1 MKFINSSTF
10 SRDAMGIEEY
20 CTWCGDGGNLV
31 CCDFCE
37 KAYCKHCVKRNVGKE
52 FLQALLTTEDVKW
65 KCFSCDKA
73 QISSLIDTCNIV
85 LDFVRKQK
93 LNDAVTIN
101 AGPTQIERLRR
112 LSEVQKIVEKEPLQ
126 HVKYKSSFQRYE
138 GDDIEVV
145 DEKEGYIDDSKFSVE
160 HDENNS
166 GVQDSN
172 ANKNNERYISSAREQ
187 VKSHTEN
194 VYHSTPV
201 SHNDS
206 KRKLSKSLNK
216 VKLGRTGSKKE
227 DSLSEENEQP
237 AEDVFV
243 TTRSGR
249 STKHV
254 SYNEN
259 SLFKS
264 AAKEAVK
271 TAEKELNKKTR
282 KKKRI
287 VTLELSSSESD
298 TDEEIIVISKKGK
311 KQMIS
316 KSMLLAAQALL
327 DQKEPKVDLQKK
339 EKRNKKNKG
348 KKGLSSFMKLNF
360 GVKSS
365 QKSSSN
371 SESAQSEVEEG
382 ENDKKEVEK
391 GSTETDNIVEM
402 KCKAFETNGRSE
414 KNKTEKVHLAKD
426 IALKEQSA
434 PNRIMD
440 SSVYEDRDDER
451 IVEDGERPG
460 PSGLR
465 PKRLLPKQR
474 STKRSQKPRTS
485 SSSEDEEC
493 LNSSRLLT
501 YHPMRNTIDDSFR
514 SSQSSQISENENIN
528 TNLSKEKNDKKD
540 EIDDV
545 SVNCVQPSRD
555 LTNKTIIGSGVNANH
570 TVNTVNAD
578 KTDGSDTSIGISLAE
593 FVAEEKAKNIE
604 AKKTDKE
611 KNEGDATTNNAEEN
625 STETEENLASSNINA
640 TDEAISVKEK
650 GIYEEVAAGESQKLN
665 DETDEIDETTHMVD
679 NEYSD
684 KADKS
689 RLNKANSDCTKS
701 LANAQVIIDD
711 IKGLQSSQP
720 VVVINPSDVSKF
732 LENPGS
738 GTQIKDVAESKRTS
752 GRIRDVKNTQADS
765 SCESELQGTTEERR
779 STNVYV
785 EDGVNLETTISYEN
799 GSENLKKGVK
809 IKKCNFEEKSTK
821 GSSSDNF
828 SVEDD
833 LGRSN
838 SENEDNMLEER
849 PQQNSDSDGCE
860 SKKYNITR
868 KTARLKDAK
877 TKHIESGSDSEF
889 EINKDRQL
897 KKSNTA
903 KRKDTLG
910 KEEFTETMKKD
921 TRSNNSHAKK
931 SRSKS
936 ENETNI
942 ANDFSESSVE
952 NNKDLNE
959 DDLNESDS
967 ELEEIP
973 LKRSLRKR
981 KKDIENGDKER
992 SLKKTKKRRK
1002 ICVSSSGE
1010 SEDEVT
1016 LGLSRGKKRKKITYQ
1031 SSGSS
1036 SSSSDSDRPIGLK
1049 SNSESS
1055 DSDKSICIIRKGK
1068 GKQKGIKKN
1077 EKKKKETV
1085 DVSDDDENVSPS
1097 KKGRKK
1103 IRRIL
1108 KDIELNEET
1117 RHARELEEQR
1127 RKRLLERTKAERE
1140 GIEQVLEVDEG
1151 EFILER
1157 NKNKE
1162 PLVSVSAEINK
1173 HLKPHQR
1180 RGIQFMYD
1188 CTIETINSYK
1198 KKENGGGALLAHCM
1212 GLGKTLQVQDFFCLS
1227 QIWSGFQTLNF
1238 LYGFKLVIV
1247 NFTTSPHV

>member
-1 MKFINSSTF
+1 
-10 SRDAMGIEEY
+10 MGIEEY

-93 LNDAVTIN
+93 LNDAATIN
-101 AGPTQIERLRR
+101 AGPTQMERLRR

-138 GDDIEVV
+138 GDDVEVV
-145 DEKEGYIDDSKFSVE
+145 DEKEGYIDDAKFSVE

-172 ANKNNERYISSAREQ
+172 ANKNNERYISTACEQ
-187 VKSHTEN
+187 DKSHTEN
-194 VYHSTPV
+194 FFHSTPV
-201 SHNDS
+201 SHNDP

-227 DSLSEENEQP
+227 DSASEANEEP
-237 AEDVFV
+237 AEDAFV

-327 DQKEPKVDLQKK
+327 DQKEPKVDFQKK
-339 EKRNKKNKG
+339 EKGNRKNKG

-360 GVKSS
+360 GVKS
-365 QKSSSN
+365 QKSSSDG
-371 SESAQSEVEEG
+371 ESAQSESEAD

-391 GSTETDNIVEM
+391 GNTETDDNVEM
-402 KCKAFETNGRSE
+402 KCKAFDTNGRSE
-414 KNKTEKVHLAKD
+414 KNKTEKIHLAKD

-528 TNLSKEKNDKKD
+528 TNSSKEKNDKKD
-540 EIDDV
+540 EIDDA
-545 SVNCVQPSRD
+545 SVNSVQPLRD
-555 LTNKTIIGSGVNANH
+555 LTNKTSKGIGVNANH
-570 TVNTVNAD
+570 RVNTVNAG
-578 KTDGSDTSIGISLAE
+578 KTDEKSDTSIGLSLAE
-593 FVAEEKAKNIE
+593 FVAEEKAKNIGG
-604 AKKTDKE
+604 KNTGKD
-611 KNEGDATTNNAEEN
+611 KNEGDATTNNGEED
-625 STETEENLASSNINA
+625 STETLEKSVVCSNINT
-640 TDEAISVKEK
+640 TDEAVSVEEK
-650 GIYEEVAAGESQKLN
+650 GIDEETAAGESQKLN
-665 DETDEIDETTHMVD
+665 DETDEIDETVKIVD
-679 NEYSD
+679 NESFD
-684 KADKS
+684 KIDKS
-689 RLNKANSDCTKS
+689 RLNKANPDCTKS
-701 LANAQVIIDD
+701 LTNAQVIIED

-738 GTQIKDVAESKRTS
+738 GCQIKEVAESRRTS
-752 GRIRDVKNTQADS
+752 SRIRDVKNTQADS
-765 SCESELQGTTEERR
+765 SCESEFQGTTEKRR
-779 STNVYV
+779 SKNVYA
-785 EDGVNLETTISYEN
+785 EEGVNLEATISYQDD
-799 GSENLKKGVK
+799 SENLKNGK
-809 IKKCNFEEKSTK
+809 IKKHNFEEKSTK
-821 GSSSDNF
+821 SSSSDNF
-828 SVEDD
+828 STEDD
-833 LGRSN
+833 C
-838 SENEDNMLEER
+838 ENEGNMPEER
-849 PQQNSDSDGCE
+849 AQQNSDSDSCE
-860 SKKYNITR
+860 SKKYNTR
-868 KTARLKDAK
+868 EKTTRLKDAEAK
-877 TKHIESGSDSEF
+877 PIESGSDSEF
-889 EINKDRQL
+889 ETNKERQL
-897 KKSNTA
+897 KKSNTT
-903 KRKDTLG
+903 KRKDTVST
-910 KEEFTETMKKD
+910 EEFTETTKKH
-921 TRSNNSHAKK
+921 TISNNSYAKK
-931 SRSKS
+931 SRSNS
-936 ENETNI
+936 ENE
-942 ANDFSESSVE
+942 ANTANNYSESSVE

-959 DDLNESDS
+959 VDLNESDS

-981 KKDIENGDKER
+981 KKDSENGDKER
-992 SLKKTKKRRK
+992 FLKKTKKRRK

-1010 SEDEVT
+1010 SEDEIILDT
-1016 LGLSRGKKRKKITYQ
+1016 SRGKKRKKITYH

-1036 SSSSDSDRPIGLK
+1036 SSSSDSDPPIGIK

-1068 GKQKGIKKN
+1068 GKKKGIKKN
-1077 EKKKKETV
+1077 EKKKKKEAV
-1085 DVSDDDENVSPS
+1085 DISDDDENVSSS

-1108 KDIELNEET
+1108 KDTELNEET

-1180 RGIQFMYD
+1180 QGIQFMYD
-1188 CTIETINSYK
+1188 CTIETIKSYK

-1212 GLGKTLQVQDFFCLS
+1212 GLGKTLQVHDFF
-1227 QIWSGFQTLNF
+1227 NF
-1238 LYGFKLVIV
+1238 
-1247 NFTTSPHV
+1247 N

>member
-1 MKFINSSTF
+1 
-10 SRDAMGIEEY
+10 MGIEEY

-73 QISSLIDTCNIV
+73 QISSLIDTCNTV

-93 LNDAVTIN
+93 LNDAATIN
-101 AGPTQIERLRR
+101 AGPTQIERLKR
-112 LSEVQKIVEKEPLQ
+112 LNEVQKLVEKEPLQ
-126 HVKYKSSFQRYE
+126 QVKYKSSFQRYE

-145 DEKEGYIDDSKFSVE
+145 DEKEGYIDDEKFSVE
-160 HDENNS
+160 HNENNS

-172 ANKNNERYISSAREQ
+172 ANKNNERRITTACEQ

-194 VYHSTPV
+194 VFHSTPV
-201 SHNDS
+201 SNNP
-206 KRKLSKSLNK
+206 KRKLSKSLSK
-216 VKLGRTGSKKE
+216 AKLGRTGSKKA
-227 DSLSEENEQP
+227 DSTSEENEEP

-271 TAEKELNKKTR
+271 TAEKELNKNTK

-287 VTLELSSSESD
+287 VTLELSSSESG
-298 TDEEIIVISKKGK
+298 TDEEIFVISKKGK

-327 DQKEPKVDLQKK
+327 NQKEPKEGLQKK
-339 EKRNKKNKG
+339 EKGNKKNK

-365 QKSSSN
+365 QKSSSD
-371 SESAQSEVEEG
+371 SESVQSESEAD
-382 ENDKKEVEK
+382 ENDEKEVEK
-391 GSTETDNIVEM
+391 GNTETDKIVEM
-402 KCKAFETNGRSE
+402 KCKAFNTNGRKE

-485 SSSEDEEC
+485 SSSDDEEF

-514 SSQSSQISENENIN
+514 SSQSSQISENENVN

-545 SVNCVQPSRD
+545 SVNSARPSKG
-555 LTNKTIIGSGVNANH
+555 LTNKTSQGSGVNASH
-570 TVNTVNAD
+570 TVNTINTD
-578 KTDGSDTSIGISLAE
+578 KTDGKSDTLSLAE

-604 AKKTDKE
+604 AKNTDKE
-611 KNEGDATTNNAEEN
+611 KKEGDTTNNAEEYT
-625 STETEENLASSNINA
+625 TETSEENVSCSNTN
-640 TDEAISVKEK
+640 TTNEAILVEEK
-650 GIYEEVAAGESQKLN
+650 NIDEEAAAGKSQKLN
-665 DETDEIDETTHMVD
+665 DQTGEINQTVKIVD

-684 KADKS
+684 KVEKS
-689 RLNKANSDCTKS
+689 SSNKANPDCTKS
-701 LANAQVIIDD
+701 LANAQVIIED

-732 LENPGS
+732 LENPES
-738 GTQIKDVAESKRTS
+738 GTQMKELTESRRTS
-752 GRIRDVKNTQADS
+752 SKIKDVKNTQGDS
-765 SCESELQGTTEERR
+765 SCESELQVTTEKRR
-779 STNVYV
+779 SKNIYA
-785 EDGVNLETTISYEN
+785 EEAVNLEATICYQD
-799 GSENLKKGVK
+799 ENLKKGVK
-809 IKKCNFEEKSTK
+809 IKKHNFEERSTK
-821 GSSSDNF
+821 SSSSDDF
-828 SVEDD
+828 SAEDD
-833 LGRSN
+833 FDRSN
-838 SENEDNMLEER
+838 SENEGDMEER
-849 PQQNSDSDGCE
+849 AQQYSDSGSE
-860 SKKYNITR
+860 SKKYNTRR
-868 KTARLKDAK
+868 KTARLKDAE

-889 EINKDRQL
+889 ETITERQL
-897 KKSNTA
+897 KKSNTT
-903 KRKDTLG
+903 KRKDMMGTE
-910 KEEFTETMKKD
+910 KFTET
-921 TRSNNSHAKK
+921 TRKHTISNNSRAKK

-936 ENETNI
+936 ESETNT
-942 ANDFSESSVE
+942 ANDNSESSVE

-959 DDLNESDS
+959 VDLNESDS

-973 LKRSLRKR
+973 FKRPLRKR
-981 KKDIENGDKER
+981 KKDSENRDKER

-1002 ICVSSSGE
+1002 IYVSSSGE
-1010 SEDEVT
+1010 SEDEIT
-1016 LGLSRGKKRKKITYQ
+1016 LDSSRGKKRKKITYQ
-1031 SSGSS
+1031 SPGSS
-1036 SSSSDSDRPIGLK
+1036 SSSSDSDPPIGIK

-1068 GKQKGIKKN
+1068 GKKKGIKKN
-1077 EKKKKETV
+1077 ERKKKETV
-1085 DVSDDDENVSPS
+1085 DISDDDENVSSS

-1108 KDIELNEET
+1108 KDTELNEET

-1180 RGIQFMYD
+1180 QGIQFMYD
-1188 CTIETINSYK
+1188 CTIETIKSYK

-1212 GLGKTLQVQDFFCLS
+1212 GLGKTLQVHYFFF
-1227 QIWSGFQTLNF
+1227 IFVKFGVVPKPK
-1238 LYGFKLVIV
+1238 GVKLVTV
-1247 NFTTSPHV
+1247 NSAHVSFDL